1 VPLALS
7 TEGGGT
13 YGIPIILDWITFS
26 IWKSNLVLQRG
37 LSVVMGVL
45 CIYVLF
51 LLTEELFGSWTGLL
65 AAFFMAVSPWHNAH
79 SRYTQ
84 VIFSIAILFTLLS
97 VYFVVKALRQR
108 RLGWIVLA
116 VLALAFDFYIYPSA
130 QFIVFVLVLFWLYSM
145 VRHREYWRRCLFCGL
160 LTLIVVALLIAPR
173 THLFGPVSKIRLINN
188 PVGQRADYATQSLQV
203 AGLNIMKLAQ
213 SLLLKSTDMD
223 TWFEKEGAI
232 LLWPVSIAFLC
243 GLAWCLPRVGDTT
256 YALLVLWFAIGVI
269 PTIFSPNVFARRIIC
284 ANPVIYM
291 MAALSVMIG
300 CAPLARA
307 LPARLKI
314 LRNLLAAAGLV
325 LFSSAAFAAF
335 YYHTVVYEERYHVE
349 QRRIAEIVC
358 ENIQD
363 YYVYLNYE
371 PHQIEE
377 DVWVYCGSYCP
388 AGQEEL
394 PVTFSRKGEPAKE
407 ALPSLRVGPQ
417 GTVFGASSIGAGDA
431 IIGLLKKAFPENERE
446 SHKELP
452 VTFFQKEELEN
463 KVLPALR
470 AGPKGTLFCVPA
482 NGDAIIGILKATF
495 PEGKLEQYK
504 LDKDYFDHSRGSPL
518 CRTYAIS
525 REELSQRG
533 EPHAPVALPR
543 VEEAAPSREEHRASP
558 TPTASPV
565 RPARISGGARGEGP
579 GEYNE
584 PRGIALDNKGNVYVA
599 DFRNYRMQKFDRSG
613 QFVLAWGGRGDGR
626 GQFNDPCG
634 VAVGGDGKVYVADT
648 FNNRIQVFDRDGKYI
663 FNFGGDFY
671 APRGIAV
678 DRSGRIWV
686 ADSGNGVVKIFSGKG
701 ENIKVI
707 GKKGKGNGEFDSPT
721 GIAMD
726 QKGNIYVAD
735 TGNKRVQILD
745 KEGGYLREFPVD
757 GWKQGAFNEPYLDVD
772 SRGEVFLTDPPGN
785 RVLRFSQKGKLAGTL
800 APMEESQPMLSFP
813 MGIVVEKKGEA
824 VYVVDCRHHRICK
837 FSKKDFK

>member
-45 CIYVLF
+45 CIYILF
-51 LLTEELFGSWTGLL
+51 LLTEELFGTWTGLL

-97 VYFVVKALRQR
+97 VYFVVNALRR
-108 RLGWIVLA
+108 RKLGWVVLA
-116 VLALAFDFYIYPSA
+116 VFALAFDFYIYPSA
-130 QFIVFVLVLFWLYSM
+130 QFIVFVLFLFWLYSM
-145 VRHREYWRRCLFCGL
+145 VRHRDYWRHYLFGGI

-173 THLFGPVSKIRLINN
+173 TRLFGPVGEIRLINN
-188 PVGQRADYATQSLQV
+188 DVDQRADYATQSLRV
-203 AGLNIMKLAQ
+203 AGLNTMRLAQ
-213 SLLLKSTDMD
+213 SLLLKSTDQD
-223 TWFEKEGAI
+223 CWFEKEGAI

-335 YYHTVVYEERYHVE
+335 YYHTVVYEERSHSE
-349 QRRIAEIVC
+349 HRRIAEIVC

-363 YYVYLNYE
+363 YYIYLNYE
-371 PHQIEE
+371 PHQIDE

-388 AGQEEL
+388 TGQEQL

-407 ALPSLRVGPQ
+407 VLPSLRAGPE
-417 GTVFGASSIGAGDA
+417 GTVFGVSSIGAGDA
-431 IIGLLKKAFPENERE
+431 VIELLKEAFPENELER
-446 SHKELP
+446 HKELP
-452 VTFFQKEELEN
+452 VTFFQKEELKN
-463 KVLPALR
+463 KVLPSLR

-482 NGDAIIGILKATF
+482 EGDGDAIIGILKTAF

-504 LDKDYFDHSRGSPL
+504 LDPDYFDHSRGSPL

-525 REELSQRG
+525 REELSRRG
-533 EPHAPVALPR
+533 GLHAPIAPTR
-543 VEEAAPSREEHRASP
+543 VEEATPSNEEHRASP

-565 RPARISGGARGEGP
+565 RPARISEGAWGEGP

-584 PRGIALDNKGNVYVA
+584 PRGIACDDQGNVYVA
-599 DFRNYRMQKFDRSG
+599 DFRNYRIQKLDRNG
-613 QFVLAWGGRGDGR
+613 LFVTSWGGRGDGR

-634 VAVGGDGKVYVADT
+634 VAVGKDGKVCVADT
-648 FNNRIQVFDRDGKYI
+648 FNGRVQVFDGDGKYI
-663 FNFGGDFY
+663 LSFSGDFF

-678 DRSGRIWV
+678 DGSGRIWV
-686 ADSGNGVVKIFSGKG
+686 ADSGNGLLKLFS
-701 ENIKVI
+701 
-707 GKKGKGNGEFDSPT
+707 
-721 GIAMD
+721 
-726 QKGNIYVAD
+726 
-735 TGNKRVQILD
+735 
-745 KEGGYLREFPVD
+745 
-757 GWKQGAFNEPYLDVD
+757 
-772 SRGEVFLTDPPGN
+772 
-785 RVLRFSQKGKLAGTL
+785 
-800 APMEESQPMLSFP
+800 
-813 MGIVVEKKGEA
+813 
-824 VYVVDCRHHRICK
+824 
-837 FSKKDFK
+837 